1 MTYANYD
8 DVLEQIRSHGLILQG
23 PLAVDTSKPIR
34 VLVENGDREKRGWYW
49 LNDVMI
55 ADCSYIIGAYGI
67 YHGNDPGKQSIKL
80 NRRDE
85 NGQFKPLT
93 PDPELR
99 AAIKA
104 RQVEGLRLMKAL
116 RAAEAERAAKE
127 ATRVWKAYVPTGE
140 SDYLDRKGVA
150 AHGVR
155 FDPHGHGT
163 LAIPMCD
170 AYGNIH
176 GLQIIRGR
184 KRGNELEK
192 QYFPKGLAKQGH
204 YHLLGGSPTWICL
217 VAEGYATAASLY
229 QATQLPIAVAFDAG
243 NLMPVALAL
252 HKTYRRAKILV
263 CADDDHLTAGN
274 PGLTA
279 ASAASMAVNGAWVA
293 PRFTIDRT
301 DSKITDFNDLHTLEG
316 LHVVRSQIEARLR
329 ELKWQPGSAASP
341 VSLLSD
347 GSKQPDTEKPLL
359 SIGEAC
365 TRYILIYGG
374 KGLLFDQERRML
386 ILKNDVLDICP
397 DHAWREWKQ
406 RPDRRVVPMESVG
419 FDPTES
425 DPRIV
430 CNLWGGWP
438 TEPREGKCTA
448 LLGLLQY
455 LCSDPSNGSE
465 VYPWVLNWL
474 AYPIQHPGAKMQSAI
489 VMHGGQGTGK
499 NLFFEHYMEI
509 FGLYAIV
516 LDQTALEDR
525 FNADWAQK
533 KLFILA
539 DEVLAR
545 QDMYSIKN
553 RLKGFVTGKQIRV
566 NPKNVTA
573 HEEAN
578 HMNIV
583 FLSNEKLPIVLEN
596 DDRRHCVIWVPPVCN
611 AELYRTVEEECRN
624 GGVAALHH
632 YLLNRGLGD
641 FQPWTRPPMTQSKQ
655 DLIQLSLGSE
665 ERFFNEWKAGELE
678 QKNGE
683 MVPFCPCLG
692 SHLYRMYEIWCRQQG
707 EFRPRPQNQFL
718 NFIRKQPGWVAGK
731 AQATWKTLHDR
742 KVLNRKMIIPSESAL
757 AAHPGGSLARENYA
771 TKQEWLTACYFAFE
785 AIVEANP

>member
-1 MTYANYD
+1 MTYANYE
-8 DVLEQIRSHGLILQG
+8 DVLEQIRSLGLILQN
-23 PLAVDTSKPIR
+23 PLAVNTSKPIR
-34 VLVENGDREKRGWYW
+34 VQVENGDREKRGWYW

-55 ADCSYIIGAYGI
+55 AGCSYIVGAYGI

-85 NGQFKPLT
+85 KGSLKPLT
-93 PDPELR
+93 PDPALS

-104 RQVEGLRLMKAL
+104 RQAENLQRMKAL
-116 RAAEAERAAKE
+116 RAAEAELAART
-127 ATRVWKAYVPTGE
+127 ATRVWKACVPTGE

-184 KRGNELEK
+184 NRGNKLEK

-204 YHLLGGSPTWICL
+204 YHLLGGFPTCILL
-217 VAEGYATAASLY
+217 VTEGYATGASVY
-229 QATQLPIAVAFDAG
+229 QATQLPVAVAFDAG
-243 NLMPVALAL
+243 NLMPVAVAL
-252 HKTYRRAKILV
+252 YKTYPRAKILI
-263 CADDDHLTAGN
+263 CADDDHLTVGN
-274 PGLTA
+274 PGITA
-279 ASAASMAVNGAWVA
+279 ASAASLAVNGAWVA
-293 PRFTIDRT
+293 PRFAIDCA
-301 DSKITDFNDLHTLEG
+301 DSKITDFNDLHNLEG

-341 VSLLSD
+341 ASLLSN

-359 SIGEAC
+359 SIDEAC

-374 KGLLFDQERRML
+374 NGVLFDQERRML
-386 ILKNDVLDICP
+386 IVKNDVLDICP
-397 DHAWREWKQ
+397 DHAWRELKQ
-406 RPDRRVVPMESVG
+406 RPDRRVVLMESVG

-455 LCSDPSNGSE
+455 LCSNESNHSE
-465 VYPWVLNWL
+465 VYQWVLNWL

-509 FGLYAIV
+509 FGLYATV

-566 NPKNVTA
+566 NPKNITA
-573 HEEAN
+573 HDETN

-583 FLSNEKLPIVLEN
+583 FLSNEKMPIVLED
-596 DDRRHCVIWVPPVCN
+596 DDRRHCVIWVPPKQEDEFYQAVQ
-611 AELYRTVEEECRN
+611 EECRN

-632 YLLNRGLGD
+632 YLLNRDLGD

-665 ERFFNEWKAGELE
+665 ARFFNEWVAGDLE
-678 QKNGE
+678 HTNGRT
-683 MVPFCPCLG
+683 VPFCPCLG
-692 SHLYRMYEIWCRQQG
+692 SQLHEVYQDWCRKQG
-707 EFRPRPQNQFL
+707 EFRTLSQNQFL
-718 NFIRKQPGWVAGK
+718 SFIRKQPGWTAGE

-742 KVLNRKMIIPSESAL
+742 KKHNRKMVIPSEPAL
-757 AAHPGGSLARENYA
+757 AAHQGGPLAREKYT
-771 TKQEWLTACYFAFE
+771 TKQEWLTACYFAF
-785 AIVEANP
+785 ATSVETNP